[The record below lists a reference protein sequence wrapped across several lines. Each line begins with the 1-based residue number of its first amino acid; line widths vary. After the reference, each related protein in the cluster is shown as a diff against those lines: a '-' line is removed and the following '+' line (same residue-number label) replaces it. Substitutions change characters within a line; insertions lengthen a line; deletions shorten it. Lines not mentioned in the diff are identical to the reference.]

1 MEEESSRKSSGVPRS
16 AGLGDRALCLCLSRM
31 VHPTLFFWLPVARL
45 APHACG
51 QGAPDQE
58 NHPSPV
64 DLSASSTFLNN
75 SHFAF
80 SLYRWMVAASPGKNV
95 IFSPLSFS
103 IPLTL
108 LALQA
113 RPEVRTPV
121 LEGLGF
127 PLTQVPDD
135 GVHAHCSQQL
145 LASLRPLAACRP
157 DVGSTLFV
165 DQKRHLAQRFVD
177 IAQNLQN
184 TEVFLIPFGNNHIA
198 REQMDHFTS
207 KTTHFK
213 IRKLAQELNPD
224 TVLILVNY
232 IFFKAPPSSGTFS

>member
-1 MEEESSRKSSGVPRS
+1 
-16 AGLGDRALCLCLSRM
+16 M
-31 VHPTLFFWLPVARL
+31 VHPTLFFWLLVARL

-58 NHPSPV
+58 NHPSAV

-80 SLYRWMVAASPGKNV
+80 SLNRWMVAASPGKNI

-103 IPLTL
+103 IPLAL

-145 LASLRPLAACRP
+145 LASLRPLAARRP

-165 DQKRHLAQRFVD
+165 DQKWHLAQRFVD

-184 TEVFLIPFGNNHIA
+184 TEVFLIPFRNNHMPGSRWTTSPA
-198 REQMDHFTS
+198 RRPTS
-207 KTTHFK
+207 
-213 IRKLAQELNPD
+213 R
-224 TVLILVNY
+224 
-232 IFFKAPPSSGTFS
+232 SGSWPRS